1 MVVVEAGR
9 RSGRTDYRWLCR
21 RTGREVF
28 AVPGS
33 ILNPGSDGCN
43 RLIQDGATPVTSI
56 SDLLEYFQR
65 ENVISERVA
74 RVMVPPS
81 PKAELIEDG
90 AAPVTSNGDLLEP
103 LRLEDV
109 VAHQEASDTVAPS
122 PTEELILEHIS
133 DEPQHM
139 NDIVRAAPLDMSEV
153 SSLLTVMELKGLVRQ
168 VGQLRYVRAI

>member
-1 MVVVEAGR
+1 
-9 RSGRTDYRWLCR
+9 
-21 RTGREVF
+21 
-28 AVPGS
+28 
-33 ILNPGSDGCN
+33 
-43 RLIQDGATPVTSI
+43 
-56 SDLLEYFQR
+56 
-65 ENVISERVA
+65 
-74 RVMVPPS
+74 MVPPS